1 MSLDTVKP
9 KGMLIESYDRL
20 SQILIDPMEFESD
33 PVQSA
38 PVHALLSAEDE
49 VRGVPLS
56 SI

>member
-9 KGMLIESYDRL
+9 KGMLIDSYDRL

-33 PVQSA
+33 PVQPP

-49 VRGVPLS
+49 VRDVPLS